1 MGDSDGALSGSGVRA
16 TAIGATSECKAG
28 IESGSEMYTFGYFL
42 NSFEHSLK
50 LLLFL
55 TLLLF
60 NNICLSTRDF
70 SPSSRF
76 QSFLLINN
84 NILTFNCLSCWS
96 LQDFFLLIH
105 SFYLLIHSFL
115 NSLFFI
121 GVIYYQL
128 PF

>member
-1 MGDSDGALSGSGVRA
+1 
-16 TAIGATSECKAG
+16 
-28 IESGSEMYTFGYFL
+28 MYTFGYLL

-50 LLLFL
+50 LLLLL

-60 NNICLSTRDF
+60 NNFCFTTRDF
-70 SPSSRF
+70 SPSGRF
-76 QSFLLINN
+76 QSFLLIFN

-105 SFYLLIHSFL
+105 SFL
-115 NSLFFI
+115 NNPFFI

-128 PF
+128 PFSDFLLLNNLNIFSIFIRLLILLISSLLLI